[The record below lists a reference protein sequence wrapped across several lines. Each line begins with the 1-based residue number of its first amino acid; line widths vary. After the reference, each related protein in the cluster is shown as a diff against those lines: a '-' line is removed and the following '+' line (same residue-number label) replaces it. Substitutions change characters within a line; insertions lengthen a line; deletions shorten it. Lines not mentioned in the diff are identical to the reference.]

1 MNFREIFKWDAYSDQ
16 PHVIRDKTVRR
27 AIKKGLLFP
36 TLKLLAVNVVMFP
49 LSLVL
54 FLLLFFKKSAGSVP
68 KNFFAMSINLDKN
81 PESTKALIQE
91 LGLKTVLI
99 RLPLSD
105 MRNFQEYKAFI
116 AEYEGYDILI
126 NILQDREHVED
137 LVLLREDLHVIFK
150 ELLPFTCKFQIG
162 NAINRKKWAFFSMD
176 EYLRFYEVA
185 QQLKD
190 EEFSQLTLIGSSVI
204 DFEYHY
210 TLRTLFNDY
219 NVHYDL
225 FSSLL
230 YVDRRGAPENTQM
243 GLNLTNKIRLL
254 YAMLLISR
262 KTEPKLV
269 ITEAN
274 WPRSH
279 TAPYAPTSE
288 KECVS
293 DAEYAAFM
301 VRYYLEALA
310 TTQVESI
317 YWHQLIAVGYGLVDN
332 RDGITKYRSFDAYRQ
347 MVSLIDGATDITLE
361 HEGGH
366 YTFTCKNRGLRI
378 TALWSL
384 TQFNTS
390 TNGADIY
397 SLYGER
403 IVADEIV
410 VGGEVLYFTFKDSK

>member
-1 MNFREIFKWDAYSDQ
+1 MNFRDIFEWDAYSDQ

-27 AIKKGLLFP
+27 AIKKTLVAP
-36 TLKLLAVNVVMFP
+36 TLKLIAINIVMFP
-49 LSLVL
+49 LSLIL
-54 FLLLFFKKSAGSVP
+54 FFLLFFKKSVRSVP

-81 PESTKALIQE
+81 PQETKNLIQE
-91 LGLKTVLI
+91 LGVTTLLI

-105 MRNFQEYKAFI
+105 MKNFQHYKAFI
-116 AEYEGYDILI
+116 SEYKEYDLLI

-137 LVLLREDLHVIFK
+137 LALLKEDLHLIFK

-176 EYLRFYEVA
+176 EYLAFYEIA

-190 EEFSQLTLIGSSVI
+190 EQFPRLTLIGSSVI

-210 TLRTLFNDY
+210 TLRTLFNSY
-219 NVHYDL
+219 KIHYDL

-230 YVDRRGAPENTQM
+230 YVDRRGAPEHTQM

-254 YAMLLISR
+254 YAMLLLSR
-262 KTEPKLV
+262 KTDPKLI

-274 WPRSH
+274 WPRSN

-293 DAEYAAFM
+293 DEAYAAFM

-310 TTQVESI
+310 TAQVERI
-317 YWHQLIAVGYGLVDN
+317 YWHQLIAPGYGLIDN
-332 RDGITKYRSFDAYRQ
+332 REGIRKYRSFDAYRQ
-347 MVSLIDGATDITLE
+347 MVTLIDGATDVMLE
-361 HEGGH
+361 HEEGH
-366 YTFTCKNRGLRI
+366 YKFTCKNHGSTI

-384 TQFNTS
+384 SHFNTS
-390 TNGADIY
+390 TNGADIFNM
-397 SLYGER
+397 YGQQ
-403 IVADEIV
+403 INTDEITV
-410 VGGEVLYFTFKDSK
+410 SGDVIYLIQKETA